1 MNWRTKTENNIE
13 KMGETITSHPIKI
26 IIAMLLISIAFI
38 SNLPKITIDTSTE
51 GFLHSSDPALV
62 RYESFKEQFGQ
73 DEKIM
78 VIVETK
84 DIFNLET
91 LKKLQSL
98 HTELENNVPH
108 LTDITSLLNSRNTRG
123 DGDQLIVEDL
133 FSEFPQNAKELE
145 VIKNLAK
152 NSEMYKNLLFDEKLK
167 YTTIILEPNAYE
179 SVEGGDELDGF
190 GDDEESVSDEEAEF
204 LLDTSKSEMV
214 RKADEIIA
222 KYKSEG
228 FNVFLAGSMVVND
241 YNKQSVQK
249 DMQKFVKLVLLMMM
263 IFLFVVFRRI
273 SAVILPIFIVVVS
286 LLVTIGAMALVG
298 TPITIPT
305 QILPSFL
312 LAVGIGAVVH
322 LLAMF
327 FKDLNNNGDKKK
339 AISYA
344 LGHSGLAIIMTSLT
358 TAAGLLSFA
367 TAEIAPIAD
376 LGIFAAIGIMFALA
390 NTLILLPAI
399 LTVLPLKPEKE
410 KAQSKSEL
418 MDKFLLTT
426 ADFSVNNAKAI
437 VGVSAIITAIFI
449 YFATTVEFK
458 HDPLSWQPDNSPV
471 KIATATVDRELKG
484 SVTMEVII
492 DTKKENGLYNSELLT
507 KIDNIRKKAEM
518 IENDKYFVGK
528 GWSVAEVLKEIHRA
542 LHNNE
547 QKYYAITEN
556 DALIPQEFLLFEN
569 SGSDDLEDLV
579 DSSMSKAR
587 LTFKLPWME
596 AGEYGELSD
605 ELTTLM
611 KAELG
616 DDVEIT
622 ITGMVPLFQRTLS
635 AAMSSMAVSYIVAFV
650 LIAIMM
656 IILLGSVR
664 IGLTSMVPNVLPVV
678 LTIGFMGM
686 VNMPLDMFTMLV
698 GAIVIGLSVDD
709 TVHFFH
715 NFAKY
720 HHQGLETKEAIE
732 QTMLGT
738 GRALIATTIVLSLGF
753 YVYMFAS
760 LTNLINFG
768 ILAGGAISVA
778 LISNIILGPALLTLI
793 TEDSKRKEQH

>member
-1 MNWRTKTENNIE
+1 MNWRTKSENRLEN
-13 KMGETITSHPIKI
+13 MGEWITKNPIKI
-26 IIAMLLISIAFI
+26 IIVMLLLSFAVI

-51 GFLHSSDPALV
+51 GFLHESDPALV
-62 RYESFKEQFGQ
+62 RYEAFKDQFGQ

-78 VIVETK
+78 VVVHAK
-84 DIFNLET
+84 DIFDAAF
-91 LKKLQSL
+91 LKKLQEL
-98 HTELENNVPH
+98 HTELQDTVPH
-108 LTDITSLLNSRNTRG
+108 LNDITSLLNARNTRG
-123 DGDQLIVEDL
+123 EGDQLIVEDL
-133 FSEFPQNAKELE
+133 FENFPTSAEE
-145 VIKNLAK
+145 IAAIKKLAV
-152 NSEMYKNLLFDEKLK
+152 NSEMYKNLLFSEDLT

-179 SVEGGDELDGF
+179 SSDDADALEGF
-190 GDDEESVSDEEAEF
+190 GEEISTEKVEF
-204 LLDTSKSEMV
+204 LEDSSKSEMV
-214 RKADEIIA
+214 NAAEEIA
-222 KYKSEG
+222 KKFTTEE
-228 FNVFLAGSMVVND
+228 FNVFIAGSLAVND
-241 YNKQSVQK
+241 YNKRSVQK

-263 IFLFVVFRRI
+263 IFLFIVFRRA
-273 SAVILPIFIVVVS
+273 SAVILPIIIVAIS
-286 LLVTIGAMALVG
+286 LLATIGTMALVG

-327 FKDLNNNGDKKK
+327 FKHLNKHGDKHN
-339 AISYA
+339 AIIYS

-358 TAAGLLSFA
+358 TAAGLLSFS
-367 TAEIAPIAD
+367 TAAIAPIAD
-376 LGIFAAIGIMFALA
+376 LGIFAAVGVMIALV
-390 NTLILLPAI
+390 NTLVLLPAI
-399 LTVLPLKPEKE
+399 LAILPIKPAKE
-410 KAQSKSEL
+410 KQLEKSKK
-418 MDKFLLTT
+418 MDAILKAI
-426 ADFSVNNAKAI
+426 ADFSINNAKAI
-437 VGVSAIITAIFI
+437 VGVSVVITIISI
-449 YFATTVEFK
+449 YFATQVQFK

-492 DTKKENGLYNSELLT
+492 DTKKDNGLYNSDLLT
-507 KIDNIRKKAEM
+507 KIDTLRQKAEA

-542 LHNNE
+542 LHNNKQE
-547 QKYYAITEN
+547 YYAITKN

-579 DSSMSKAR
+579 DSSFSKAR
-587 LTFKLPWME
+587 ITFKLPWME

-605 ELTTLM
+605 ELTTLI
-611 KAELG
+611 KSELG
-616 DDVEIT
+616 DEVEIT

-635 AAMSSMAVSYIVAFV
+635 AAMSSMATSYIVAFI

-656 IILLGSVR
+656 VILLGSFK
-664 IGLTSMVPNVLPVV
+664 IGLISMVPNILPIIMT
-678 LTIGFMGM
+678 LGLMAM

-720 HHQGLETKEAIE
+720 HHKGHTTKEALE
-732 QTMLGT
+732 HTMVGT
-738 GRALIATTIVLSLGF
+738 GRALVATSIVLSLGF
-753 YVYMFAS
+753 FVYMFAS
-760 LTNLINFG
+760 LSNLINFG
-768 ILAGGAISVA
+768 ILAGGAIVIA

-793 TEDSKRKEQH
+793 TKDK

>member
-1 MNWRTKTENNIE
+1 MNWRTRSESRLE
-13 KMGETITSHPIKI
+13 RMGEIITVHPKKI
-26 IIAMLLISIAFI
+26 ILLMLFLSFLVI
-38 SNLPKITIDTSTE
+38 SNIPKITIDTSTE
-51 GFLHSSDPALV
+51 GFLHESDPALV
-62 RYESFKEQFGQ
+62 RYEAFKEQFGQ

-78 VIVETK
+78 VVVQSK
-84 DIFNLET
+84 NIFDLEV
-91 LKKLQSL
+91 LKKLQTL
-98 HTELENNVPH
+98 HSELENNIPH
-108 LTDITSLLNSRNTRG
+108 LNDITSLINARNTRG
-123 DGDQLIVEDL
+123 EGDQLIVEDL
-133 FSEFPQNAKELE
+133 FENFPQNESELE
-145 VIKNLAK
+145 AIKKIALNNA
-152 NSEMYKNLLFDEKLK
+152 MYKNLLYNEAMTF
-167 YTTIILEPNAYE
+167 TTIILEPSAYE
-179 SVEGGDELDGF
+179 SSSDGDELEGF
-190 GDDEESVSDEEAEF
+190 ADEGEDIELEF
-204 LLDTSKSEMV
+204 LTDPSKSEMV
-214 RKADEIIA
+214 RAAIA
-222 KYKSEG
+222 ISEKFTSEN
-228 FNVFLAGSMVVND
+228 FNVFIAGSLAVND

-263 IFLFVVFRRI
+263 VFLFIVFRRI
-273 SAVILPIFIVVVS
+273 SAVLLPIFIVVIS
-286 LLVTIGAMALVG
+286 LLTTVGTMALVG

-327 FKDLNNNGDKKK
+327 FKHLDINGDKHK
-339 AISYA
+339 AISYS

-358 TAAGLLSFA
+358 TAAGLLSFS
-367 TAEIAPIAD
+367 TAAIAPIAD
-376 LGIFAAIGIMFALA
+376 LGIFAAIGIMVALA

-399 LTVLPLKPEKE
+399 LAISPIKPAKE
-410 KAQSKSEL
+410 KNMKKSKN
-418 MDKFLLTT
+418 MDALLKVI

-437 VGVSAIITAIFI
+437 VIISMFIAIIFT
-449 YFATTVEFK
+449 YFASQVQFK
-458 HDPLSWQPDNSPV
+458 HDPLSWQPDNSPI
-471 KIATATVDRELKG
+471 KIATNTVDRELKG

-492 DTKKENGLYNSELLT
+492 DTKKENGLYSSELLKKLDT
-507 KIDNIRKKAEM
+507 IREKAEL

-542 LHNNE
+542 LHENQ
-547 QKYYAITEN
+547 QKYYKITSN

-579 DSSMSKAR
+579 DSGFSKAR
-587 LTFKLPWME
+587 ITFKLPWME

-605 ELTTLM
+605 ELESLM
-611 KAELG
+611 RSELG
-616 DDVEIT
+616 DDIEIT

-635 AAMSSMAVSYIVAFV
+635 AAMSSMATSYVVAFV

-656 IILLGSVR
+656 IILLGSVK
-664 IGLTSMVPNVLPVV
+664 IGLVSMVPNILPI
-678 LTIGFMGM
+678 LMTLGFMSM

-720 HHQGLETKEAIE
+720 HHKGLHIKESVEET
-732 QTMLGT
+732 MMGT
-738 GRALIATTIVLSLGF
+738 GRALIATTVVLSLGF
-753 YVYMFAS
+753 YVYIFAS

-768 ILAGGAISVA
+768 ILSGGAISIA

-793 TEDSKRKEQH
+793 SKDEK